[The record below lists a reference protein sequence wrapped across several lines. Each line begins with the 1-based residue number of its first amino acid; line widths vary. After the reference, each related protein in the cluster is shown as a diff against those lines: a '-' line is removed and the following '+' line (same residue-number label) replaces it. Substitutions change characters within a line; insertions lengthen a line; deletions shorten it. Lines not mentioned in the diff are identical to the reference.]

1 MDSEKFWCLRALN
14 KRSLSNCYLKMK
26 AKLHLLWLSIVWL
39 CVLPCSWAQTSPD
52 AIESLSQF
60 LKLTQS
66 GRAQFSQVVVGPAKA
81 DQAPRRKTSSGTF
94 EFQRPQQFRFAY
106 QKPFVQT
113 MVSDGQWLWLFDAD
127 LNQVTVRKQN
137 QLLGQT
143 PAAFISSSGDLKTL
157 QAEFNLK
164 AEPDSEGLQWVRATP
179 KQSDGAVQ
187 VIRVGLKLGVN
198 SPNGASQIP
207 MLSVLEIVD
216 GLGQTSRLTFQN
228 FEINLKLSSET
239 FQFKAPAGVQVIRP

>member
-1 MDSEKFWCLRALN
+1 M
-14 KRSLSNCYLKMK
+14 
-26 AKLHLLWLSIVWL
+26 
-39 CVLPCSWAQTSPD
+39 
-52 AIESLSQF
+52 
-60 LKLTQS
+60 
-66 GRAQFSQVVVGPAKA
+66 GPSKA

-94 EFQRPQQFRFAY
+94 EFQRPQQFRFTY
-106 QKPFVQT
+106 QKPFVQA

-127 LNQVTVRKQN
+127 LNQVTMRKQN

-143 PAAFISSSGDLKTL
+143 PAAFISSSGDLKAL

-187 VIRVGLKLGVN
+187 VIRVGLKLGAA
-198 SPNGASQIP
+198 GASTATNVP
-207 MLSVLEIVD
+207 VLTVLEIVD
-216 GLGQTSRLTFQN
+216 GLGQTSRLNFQN
-228 FEINLKLSSET
+228 FEANVKLPSET

>member
-1 MDSEKFWCLRALN
+1 
-14 KRSLSNCYLKMK
+14 MK
-26 AKLHLLWLSIVWL
+26 AKLYLLGLFMVWL
-39 CVLPCSWAQTSPD
+39 GVVPNSWAQSSPD

-60 LKLTQS
+60 LKFTNS
-66 GRAQFSQVVVGPAKA
+66 GRAQFSQLVTGPSKA
-81 DQAPRRKTSSGTF
+81 EQAPRRKTSSGTF

-106 QKPFVQT
+106 QKPFVQA

-127 LNQVTVRKQN
+127 LNQVTMRKQN

-143 PAAFISSSGDLKTL
+143 PAAFIFSSGDLKAL

-187 VIRVGLKLGVN
+187 VIRVGLKLGVA
-198 SPNGASQIP
+198 GASTASNVP
-207 MLSVLEIVD
+207 VLTVLEIVD
-216 GLGQTSRLTFQN
+216 GLGQTSRLNFQN
-228 FEINLKLSSET
+228 FEANVKLSPET

>member
-1 MDSEKFWCLRALN
+1 
-14 KRSLSNCYLKMK
+14 MK
-26 AKLHLLWLSIVWL
+26 AKLPLLWLLMAWL
-39 CVLPCSWAQTSPD
+39 CVVPSSWAQSSPD

-60 LKLTQS
+60 LKFTHS
-66 GRAQFSQVVVGPAKA
+66 GRAQFSQVVVGPSKA
-81 DQAPRRKTSSGTF
+81 DQAPRKKTSSGTF

-106 QKPFVQT
+106 QKPFVQA

-127 LNQVTVRKQN
+127 LNQVTMRKQN

-143 PAAFISSSGDLKTL
+143 PAAFIASSGDLKAL

-187 VIRVGLKLGVN
+187 VIRVGLKLGVATAN
-198 SPNGASQIP
+198 TNTAANVPV
-207 MLSVLEIVD
+207 LTVLEIVD
-216 GLGQTSRLTFQN
+216 GLGQTSRLNFQN
-228 FEINLKLSSET
+228 FEANVKFSPET

>member
-1 MDSEKFWCLRALN
+1 
-14 KRSLSNCYLKMK
+14 MK
-26 AKLHLLWLSIVWL
+26 AKLYLLGLFMVWL
-39 CVLPCSWAQTSPD
+39 GVVPNSWAQGSPD

-60 LKLTQS
+60 LKFTNS
-66 GRAQFSQVVVGPAKA
+66 GRAQFSQIVTGPSKV

-94 EFQRPQQFRFAY
+94 EFQRPQQFRFTY
-106 QKPFVQT
+106 QKPFVQA

-127 LNQVTVRKQN
+127 LNQVTMRKQN

-143 PAAFISSSGDLKTL
+143 PGAFISSSGDLKAL

-187 VIRVGLKLGVN
+187 VIRVGLKLGVA
-198 SPNGASQIP
+198 GASTAANVP
-207 MLSVLEIVD
+207 VLTVLEIVD
-216 GLGQTSRLTFQN
+216 GLGQTSRLNFQN
-228 FEINLKLSSET
+228 FEANVKLPPET

>member
-1 MDSEKFWCLRALN
+1 
-14 KRSLSNCYLKMK
+14 MK
-26 AKLHLLWLSIVWL
+26 AKLYLLGLFMVGLGVVSN
-39 CVLPCSWAQTSPD
+39 SWAQSSPD

-60 LKLTQS
+60 LKFTNS
-66 GRAQFSQVVVGPAKA
+66 GRAQFSQLVTGPSKV

-94 EFQRPQQFRFAY
+94 EFQRPQQFRFTY
-106 QKPFVQT
+106 QKPFVQA

-127 LNQVTVRKQN
+127 LNQVTMRKQN

-143 PAAFISSSGDLKTL
+143 PAAFISSSGDLKAL

-187 VIRVGLKLGVN
+187 VIRVGLKLGVA
-198 SPNGASQIP
+198 GASTAANVP
-207 MLSVLEIVD
+207 VLTVLEIVD
-216 GLGQTSRLTFQN
+216 GLGQTSRLNFQN
-228 FEINLKLSSET
+228 FEANVKSPPET

>member
-1 MDSEKFWCLRALN
+1 
-14 KRSLSNCYLKMK
+14 MK
-26 AKLHLLWLSIVWL
+26 AKLHLLWLSIALL
-39 CVLPCSWAQTSPD
+39 CLMPIAWAQTSSD

-60 LKLTQS
+60 LKHTQS
-66 GRAQFSQVVVGPAKA
+66 GRAQFSQVVMGPSKA

-94 EFQRPQQFRFAY
+94 EFQRPQQFRFTY
-106 QKPFVQT
+106 QKPFVQA

-127 LNQVTVRKQN
+127 LNQVTMRKQN

-143 PAAFISSSGDLKTL
+143 PAAFISSSGDLKAL

-187 VIRVGLKLGVN
+187 VIRVGLKLGAA
-198 SPNGASQIP
+198 GASTATNVP
-207 MLSVLEIVD
+207 VLTVLEIVD
-216 GLGQTSRLTFQN
+216 GLGQTSRLNFQN
-228 FEINLKLSSET
+228 FEANVKLPPET

>member
-1 MDSEKFWCLRALN
+1 
-14 KRSLSNCYLKMK
+14 MK
-26 AKLHLLWLSIVWL
+26 AKLYLLGLFMVWL
-39 CVLPCSWAQTSPD
+39 GVVPNSWAQGSPD

-60 LKLTQS
+60 LKFTNS
-66 GRAQFSQVVVGPAKA
+66 GRAQFSQIVTGPSKV

-94 EFQRPQQFRFAY
+94 EFQRPQQFRFTY
-106 QKPFVQT
+106 QKPFVQA

-127 LNQVTVRKQN
+127 LNQVTMRKQN
-137 QLLGQT
+137 QMLGQT
-143 PAAFISSSGDLKTL
+143 PAAFISSSGDLKAL

-187 VIRVGLKLGVN
+187 VIRVGLKLGVA
-198 SPNGASQIP
+198 GASTATNVP
-207 MLSVLEIVD
+207 VLTVLEIVD
-216 GLGQTSRLTFQN
+216 GLGQTSRLNFQN
-228 FEINLKLSSET
+228 FEANVKLPPET

>member
-1 MDSEKFWCLRALN
+1 
-14 KRSLSNCYLKMK
+14 
-26 AKLHLLWLSIVWL
+26 
-39 CVLPCSWAQTSPD
+39 
-52 AIESLSQF
+52 
-60 LKLTQS
+60 
-66 GRAQFSQVVVGPAKA
+66 
-81 DQAPRRKTSSGTF
+81 
-94 EFQRPQQFRFAY
+94 
-106 QKPFVQT
+106 

-207 MLSVLEIVD
+207 VLSVLEIVD

>member
-1 MDSEKFWCLRALN
+1 
-14 KRSLSNCYLKMK
+14 
-26 AKLHLLWLSIVWL
+26 
-39 CVLPCSWAQTSPD
+39 
-52 AIESLSQF
+52 
-60 LKLTQS
+60 
-66 GRAQFSQVVVGPAKA
+66 
-81 DQAPRRKTSSGTF
+81 
-94 EFQRPQQFRFAY
+94 
-106 QKPFVQT
+106 

-198 SPNGASQIP
+198 SPSSASQIP
-207 MLSVLEIVD
+207 VLSVLEIVD

-239 FQFKAPAGVQVIRP
+239 FQFKAPSGVQVIRP